1 MFHLKTALATFWTR
15 FGSLWAPHL
24 FKHLVTLVC
33 HTINEVH
40 LPSPCDDILAKVE
53 LWAVPLKK
61 DQLRDLVKGRRD
73 GFNDLGGHVLG
84 LEPRPERD
92 EDDPV
97 VLGNSGLEDDP
108 LDVER
113 KWPGV
118 KNLCFEESV
127 S

>member
-1 MFHLKTALATFWTR
+1 M
-15 FGSLWAPHL
+15 
-24 FKHLVTLVC
+24 
-33 HTINEVH
+33 
-40 LPSPCDDILAKVE
+40 
-53 LWAVPLKK
+53 
-61 DQLRDLVKGRRD
+61 RDLVKGRRD
-73 GFNDLGGHVLG
+73 GVNDLGGHVLG